1 MKKMVCNLGVED
13 LGRGQCPQMRGFAL
27 PCYTLHGCQE
37 QGQQRIPY
45 LNQAVRRNLQGEG
58 KVPSVVPDSAQVH
71 RKGMK
76 NGRGRPLL
84 NTYNAPSTKKANSSL
99 CILPAILH
107 HLFILLFLQAKNRS
121 SEGCLMCPRSCGW
134 MSQDQAWV
142 PST

>member
-1 MKKMVCNLGVED
+1 MVCNLGVED
-13 LGRGQCPQMRGFAL
+13 LGRTQCPQMRGFAL
-27 PCYTLHGCQE
+27 PCYTLHGRQE

-45 LNQAVRRNLQGEG
+45 SNQEVRRYLQGEG
-58 KVPSVVPDSAQVH
+58 KVPSVVPDSAQVL
-71 RKGMK
+71 RKGKK

-99 CILPAILH
+99 CILPTILH
-107 HLFILLFLQAKNRS
+107 DPFSLLFLHAKNRS
-121 SEGCLMCPRSCGW
+121 SEGCLMCPRSRGW